1 MRRIVCV
8 TLPQWAT
15 ERLIRENKS
24 ERLIKGQSVRQ
35 SIGQAEPFATTMSL
49 KGARRLIGLNP
60 AAARAGLASGMAL
73 AAARALVPDLVVADA
88 DPAAEAADL
97 EALARWCTRWT
108 PWVSVAQAPCSG
120 GAALMLDVTGCA
132 HLFGGEQAIL
142 ADMALRLRKLGLTAA
157 LAMASTPGA
166 AWALATHDRRASQGL
181 VVLDGDVRAAVCALP
196 VEALRIDAGTAHG
209 LRALGLKRIGSLA
222 GLAPAAIARRFG
234 AGLVRALDR
243 ALGVEDEVVNPLAEV
258 VPCRVRLRLVEPLG
272 TLEGLEIGLGKAIAE
287 LTAVLEDRC
296 EGARQVQIGFY
307 RVDGVLFTLSAGAAR
322 AHRDPV
328 VWTRLLSHCLSR
340 DGERFDLGFGVDL
353 IEAAVPI
360 LEPVTGEVVDLDPV
374 AAAALK
380 SADAV
385 HRLAERL
392 SARIGASR
400 VNRLVAVDSWVPE
413 KTQGVMQALLPRPT
427 GELSAKL
434 TEGVFRR
441 GQTPPPSGSRLTP
454 PPLDGGGKKHRP
466 PLLLTH
472 PEPVDAIAEVP
483 DGPPRLFRWRHQ
495 PFKVTRAE
503 GPERLI
509 CDSPEP
515 RDYYRIETDQG
526 RRFWLYRQG
535 LPGAPPAHL
544 PAIDPPAPVRWFLH
558 STG

>member
-1 MRRIVCV
+1 
-8 TLPQWAT
+8 
-15 ERLIRENKS
+15 
-24 ERLIKGQSVRQ
+24 
-35 SIGQAEPFATTMSL
+35 MSL
-49 KGARRLIGLNP
+49 KGAQRLIGLNP
-60 AAARAGLASGMAL
+60 AAAQAGLASGMAL
-73 AAARALVPDLVVADA
+73 AAARALVPGLVVADA
-88 DPAAEAADL
+88 DPAAETADL

-132 HLFGGEQAIL
+132 HLFGGEQAL
-142 ADMALRLRKLGLTAA
+142 LDDMALRLRKLGLTIA

-166 AWALATHDRRASQGL
+166 AWALATHDRRSAAGL
-181 VVLDGDVRAAVCALP
+181 VVQAGDVRAAVCALP

-209 LRALGLKRIGSLA
+209 LRALGLKRIGALA
-222 GLAPAAIARRFG
+222 GLAPAAVARRFG

-243 ALGVEDEVVNPLAEV
+243 ALGREDEVVNPLAEV

-272 TLEGLEIGLGKAIAE
+272 TLEGLEIGLARAVGE
-287 LTAVLEDRC
+287 LTAVLEERC
-296 EGARQVQIGFY
+296 EGARQVVIGFY

-328 VWTRLLSHCLSR
+328 VWTKLLSHCLSR
-340 DGERFDLGFGVDL
+340 DGEKFDLGFGVDL
-353 IEAAVPI
+353 IEAAVPV

-392 SARIGASR
+392 SARIGAGR

-413 KTQGVMQALLPRPT
+413 KTQGLV
-427 GELSAKL
+427 ESLSAKSSPIRRMG
-434 TEGVFRR
+434 EGDRAKR
-441 GQTPPPSGSRLTP
+441 GGGGMPATANPSVRLTP
-454 PPLDGGGKKHRP
+454 DTRPRP
-466 PLLLTH
+466 PLLLAR

-503 GPERLI
+503 GPERLV

-526 RRFWLYRQG
+526 RRFWMYRQG
-535 LPGAPPAHL
+535 LPGTPPAHL
-544 PAIDPPAPVRWFLH
+544 PVIDPPAPVRWFLH
-558 STG
+558 ATG